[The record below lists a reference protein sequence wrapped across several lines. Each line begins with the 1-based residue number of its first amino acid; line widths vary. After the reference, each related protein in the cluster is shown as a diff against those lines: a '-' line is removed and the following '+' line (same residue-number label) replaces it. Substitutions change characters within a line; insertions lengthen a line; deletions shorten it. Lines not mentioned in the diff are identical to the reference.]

1 MDFRYNFFYNYFQL
15 LNKSIIRKNEFHLI
29 ISIIDTILILLKILN
44 IYQTDYNNN
53 IEKVYKQLSPSFYFS
68 ESSIFIKLLPIIIY
82 LIIDNIITIVSLLNN
97 NNKINKID
105 IIIINI
111 FEILF
116 IRLLFIFF
124 CEFLFYLPT
133 LYFLLFFI
141 LSIPFFVF
149 VFINMTY
156 FHLDKFMISAVS
168 FPFDVFTSVCD
179 REKTIIKIFI
189 AIGSISKNI
198 YICKFIYFS
207 QFILLAC
214 SCFYNTYILFYK
226 SYFFMN
232 NGFYDKSRYS
242 NLLSL
247 FIIQTLLFFMKHEE
261 AFQTSFITI
270 FICIYIFI
278 SILIFIVY
286 DPYNFIIIKKAE
298 NPENLYYYFFLRDRN
313 KNISFYLDDK
323 INEHISKCNCC
334 SLCFNYQ
341 KLVDKNNTIELI
353 ENEGNKDDKDNDNG
367 KQNEN
372 ENENKNKED
381 DLIFNILY
389 NGKDK
394 SMILFNRLINNI
406 KRLGNNCLI
415 NNAFYTIKF
424 TYIYYYSLRAGDI
437 SFALNMLLL
446 FNLIQEN
453 NHNIISVDKITINQI
468 IHINEFL
475 IVYKE
480 ILSQIKDIISKSAM
494 KRYIDKFFSLSEKL
508 KVLNSSKFKENL
520 FMTKMEGASSY
531 SYLLNICSLLYE
543 EIFNKS
549 ISSHSIQIRE
559 NPQLIE
565 DTLKNFVKQS
575 NHIILNFHLKT
586 MECKILNA
594 GLQLIE
600 YINTNFYDLFPNQIK
615 TKLIQ
620 NFSHEILYP
629 KEKAPKIQK
638 NKNSKQQSKQYIE
651 MQLVIKNNEENAS
664 YFWIVNLKLT
674 LLFNFCIKENII
686 LNGYFIINKNAVMTI
701 KSKEEKE
708 KIIGFGTKDIMNA
721 SYSKKLN
728 YLKFLDS
735 DYMRNKSSK
744 QAFSLKLN
752 DNELFM
758 YTISENKLKRK
769 KNIERLG
776 EGYSKQY
783 TNFKGFGRK
792 NTKNGNLEARDDNF
806 IKSKLTDNSN
816 SEEEKSNNDEVVDNS
831 KKVRNLIEDTAS
843 QSSAGTKTSLSSFW
857 NINKPQARDNQNNFT
872 SKKFFKLQMLL
883 SAFLLILLILIIIL
897 ILKIKIKQNEITIDC
912 KNYLDLIQFIRVFQQ
927 ISVQFLT
934 VACVAYNENGDCKSY
949 ISQYDTKEFNQTL
962 FSNEQNEALAELG
975 SASIN
980 DLIINSESIHDKILL
995 NLLKGNFTYNL
1006 INKKKIK
1013 NIYYVSS
1020 NQVNISLNDAL
1031 LLTSNNMRII
1041 VSAESRAKNRD
1052 KEEIYLLS
1060 GYDNPFEHLKNLTE
1074 DLSDYQIAVYTYLLN
1089 FKGFNLRFSIL
1100 NQRFHSLIN
1109 IRNDE
1114 LLSFFYI
1121 FHNIIFVVMIFQIIT
1136 IIFYLYTYNSVL
1148 AEIINS
1154 LIAKFDIV
1162 FDNDNDFKKLYSNK
1176 INLLGSLVNE
1186 KNYNLGNSIND
1197 INKNC
1202 VKYENLVGINK
1213 RNEQKLNMNKRFEKE
1228 EETEIVFKD
1237 SQKYIN
1243 WIDIYKKGFDKFYI
1257 VFTIIIFIIDVIIYG
1272 IIFGI
1277 WKSYEK
1283 KYILTLKLIHDSWDF
1298 ERYTLILINL
1308 YHHMIFTNQT
1318 LDNFSDDYF
1327 SDNPYSC
1334 IENFLIRLRSYNQLR
1349 GDKKRANEIFKSYSD
1364 FCEFNCQSLFD
1375 YMSSIEN
1382 SWKSTLDT
1390 IQEKYGLNKNKYKQN
1405 FVDQCESSQTF
1416 IVETVTPSFQGFYQK
1431 CIDSMILFNDRSYE
1445 YLIDKLFNSNL
1456 PYVTSLF
1463 NNVTRYILYIIGKV
1477 SYTGSFDTI
1486 NDILGNSIIISLVL
1500 YILAECL
1507 LFVFFL
1513 FVYIWN
1519 INIECK
1525 NMFILKKVFEVT
1537 NSNDN

>member
-1 MDFRYNFFYNYFQL
+1 MELRFNFFYNYFHL
-15 LNKSIIRKNEFHLI
+15 LNKSIIRKKEFHLI
-29 ISIIDTILILLKILN
+29 ISIIDAVIILLKMLN
-44 IYQTDYNNN
+44 IYVTDYNSN
-53 IEKVYKQLSPSFYFS
+53 ISQIYKGLSPSYYFIHS
-68 ESSIFIKLLPIIIY
+68 KTFIKLVPIIIY
-82 LIIDNIITIVSLLNN
+82 LIIVNIISIVSLLNN
-97 NNKINKID
+97 NNKINRIE

-116 IRLLFIFF
+116 MRLLFIFF

-133 LYFLLFFI
+133 LFFLLFFI
-141 LSIPFFVF
+141 LSIPYLVF

-156 FHLDKFMISAVS
+156 FHLDKFMINEVS
-168 FPFDVFTSVCD
+168 FPFDSFTSICD

-189 AIGSISKNI
+189 AIGSISTNV

-207 QFILLAC
+207 QYILLLGFC
-214 SCFYNTYILFYK
+214 YYNTYILFCK
-226 SYFFMN
+226 SYYMMN

-247 FIIQTLLFFMKHEE
+247 LIIQTLLFFMKNEE
-261 AFQTSFITI
+261 IFQTSFITI
-270 FICIYIFI
+270 FICVYIFL
-278 SILIFIVY
+278 SILIFIAY
-286 DPYNFIIIKKAE
+286 DPYNHIIIKKSE

-323 INEHISKCNCC
+323 IKEHISKCNCC
-334 SLCFNYQ
+334 SLCYNYQ
-341 KLVDKNNTIELI
+341 KLEEKFEGNDNAIELLS
-353 ENEGNKDDKDNDNG
+353 ENEYNNNEKDNNYI
-367 KQNEN
+367 K
-372 ENENKNKED
+372 NKND
-381 DLIFNILY
+381 DHIFNLLY
-389 NGKDK
+389 SGKDK

-406 KRLGNNCLI
+406 KILGHTCLI
-415 NNAFYTIKF
+415 NNVFYTIKF
-424 TYIYYYSLRAGDI
+424 TYIYYYSLREGDI
-437 SFALNMLLL
+437 SFALNMILL

-453 NHNIISVDKITINQI
+453 NQNLISVDKITINQI

-475 IVYKE
+475 VVYKE
-480 ILSQIKDIISKSAM
+480 ILTQIKDIISKTVL
-494 KRYIDKFFSLSEKL
+494 KRYIDKFFTLSEKL

-520 FMTKMEGASSY
+520 FMSKMEGASSY

-549 ISSHSIQIRE
+549 ISTHSLQIRE

-575 NHIILNFHLKT
+575 NHIILNFNLKT

-600 YINTNFYDLFPNQIK
+600 YINQNFYDLFPNQIK
-615 TKLIQ
+615 MKLIQ
-620 NFSHEILYP
+620 NFCHDILYP
-629 KEKAPKIQK
+629 KEKSPRIQK
-638 NKNSKQQSKQYIE
+638 NRNSKQISKQYIE
-651 MQLVIKNNEENAS
+651 MQLIIKNNEDNAS
-664 YFWIVNLKLT
+664 YFWILNPKLT
-674 LLFNFCIKENII
+674 LLFNFCIRENII
-686 LNGYFIINKNAVMTI
+686 LNGYFIINKNTLMTI
-701 KSKEEKE
+701 KTDENKE
-708 KIIGFGTKDIMNA
+708 KIVGFGSKDIMNA

-728 YLKFLDS
+728 YLKFLES

-744 QAFSLKLN
+744 EAFTLKIN

-769 KNIERLG
+769 KNIERSG
-776 EGYSKQY
+776 EGFSKQF

-792 NTKNGNLEARDDNF
+792 NTKNENLEARDENF
-806 IKSKLTDNSN
+806 IRSRLSDNSI
-816 SEEEKSNNDEVVDNS
+816 SEEEKSNNEENIDNS

-872 SKKFFKLQMLL
+872 SKKFFKLQLL
-883 SAFLLILLILIIIL
+883 LGAFLLILLVLIIIL
-897 ILKIKIKQNEITIDC
+897 ILKIKMKQNAITIDC
-912 KNYLDLIQFIRVFQQ
+912 NNYLDLIQFIRVFQQ
-927 ISVQFLT
+927 FSVQFLT
-934 VACVAYNENGDCKSY
+934 IACVAYNDDGDCKSY
-949 ISQYDTKEFNQTL
+949 ISQYDTEEFNQTL
-962 FSNEQNEALAELG
+962 FLIEQNEALAELG
-975 SASIN
+975 SESIN
-980 DLIINSESIHDKILL
+980 DLIINSESIHDEILL

-1006 INKKKIK
+1006 INKKKVK
-1013 NIYYVSS
+1013 NIYQIS
-1020 NQVNISLNDAL
+1020 NNLVNISLNDAL

-1052 KEEIYLLS
+1052 KEVIYLLS
-1060 GYDNPFEHLKNLTE
+1060 GYTNPFEHLTNLTE

-1114 LLSFFYI
+1114 LLDFFYI
-1121 FHNIIFVVMIFQIIT
+1121 LHNIIFVVMIFQIIT
-1136 IIFYLYTYNSVL
+1136 ILFYLYTYNSVL

-1154 LIAKFDIV
+1154 IIAKFDVV
-1162 FDNDNDFKKLYSNK
+1162 FDNDNDFKKLYLNK
-1176 INLLGSLVNE
+1176 INLLESLVNE
-1186 KNYNLGNSIND
+1186 KNYHLGNSINN

-1202 VKYENLVGINK
+1202 SKYENLVGLNK
-1213 RNEQKLNMNKRFEKE
+1213 KNEQKLNMNKRFEKE

-1257 VFTIIIFIIDVIIYG
+1257 VFTIIIAIIDVIIYG

-1277 WKSYEK
+1277 WKNYEK

-1327 SDNPYSC
+1327 SDNSYSC
-1334 IENFLIRLRSYNQLR
+1334 VENFLSRLRSYNQLR

-1364 FCEFNCQSLFD
+1364 FCDYTCQSLFD
-1375 YMSSIEN
+1375 YMSSTQN
-1382 SWKSTLDT
+1382 TWATSLDT
-1390 IQEKYGLNKNKYKQN
+1390 IQEKYGLSKNKYKQH
-1405 FVDQCESSQTF
+1405 FIAQCEEAQTF
-1416 IVETVTPSFQGFYQK
+1416 LVASVSPSFQGFYQK
-1431 CIDSMILFNDRSYE
+1431 CIDAMILFNDRSYE
-1445 YLIDKLFNSNL
+1445 ALLGKLFNSNL
-1456 PYVTSLF
+1456 AYVTSLF
-1463 NNVTRYILYIIGKV
+1463 NNVIRYILYIIGKV

-1486 NDILGNSIIISLVL
+1486 NGILGNSIIISLVL
-1500 YILAECL
+1500 YIFSECL
-1507 LFVFFL
+1507 LFVFFF

-1537 NSNDN
+1537 NLNDS